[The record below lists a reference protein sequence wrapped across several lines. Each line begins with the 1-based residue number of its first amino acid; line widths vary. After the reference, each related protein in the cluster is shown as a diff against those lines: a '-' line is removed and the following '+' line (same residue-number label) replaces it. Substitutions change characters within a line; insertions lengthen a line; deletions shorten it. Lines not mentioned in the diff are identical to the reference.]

1 MTRIKVCYIISDINK
16 ALAFEWVA
24 EYLDKDEFE
33 LHFLLINQ
41 GGSVLENFLIDN
53 SFRFKRITSEGKKSI
68 PVSIFKISKYLKK
81 NKIEV
86 VHCHLF
92 EANIVGLI
100 AAKLVAIK
108 KRIYTRHHSTFH
120 HLYFPRAVW
129 YDRFINWLATDIIA
143 ISENVEK
150 VLIEKEN
157 VKPSKIH
164 LIQHGFDLEGFK
176 NGNEEKIQKLK
187 LKYNSNEK
195 LPVIGVI
202 SRYFSLKGIQYTIP
216 AFATLL
222 QKYPNAYLILAN
234 ASGNF
239 KAEISNLL
247 STLPANSFI
256 EIPFEEDIFS
266 LYHLFDIFVHVPIN
280 PEIEAFGQTYIEAL
294 ASGIPSIF
302 TLSGIAPEFI
312 INGEN
317 ALVVGFENSEEIYEA
332 FIKILN
338 NDKLKK
344 TLTENGIKCVKDN
357 FDLPIMIDKLQ
368 KLYLS

>member
-1 MTRIKVCYIISDINK
+1 
-16 ALAFEWVA
+16 
-24 EYLDKDEFE
+24 
-33 LHFLLINQ
+33 
-41 GGSVLENFLIDN
+41 
-53 SFRFKRITSEGKKSI
+53 
-68 PVSIFKISKYLKK
+68 
-81 NKIEV
+81 
-86 VHCHLF
+86 
-92 EANIVGLI
+92 
-100 AAKLVAIK
+100 
-108 KRIYTRHHSTFH
+108 
-120 HLYFPRAVW
+120 VW